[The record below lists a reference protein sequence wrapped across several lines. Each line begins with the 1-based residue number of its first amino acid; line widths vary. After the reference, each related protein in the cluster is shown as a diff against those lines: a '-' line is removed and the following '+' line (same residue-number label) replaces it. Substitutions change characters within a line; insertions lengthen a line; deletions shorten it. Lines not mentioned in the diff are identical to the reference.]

1 MLLNIDI
8 GLTDTQ
14 TKDDISATQFKLQ
27 CNIGGAMQG
36 NAAQHWWINKILA
49 ANTVAIK
56 LLKWYIQTFLV
67 KMVIGIF
74 ISQTQKI
81 DDCK

>member
-8 GLTDTQ
+8 SLTDTQ

-36 NAAQHWWINKILA
+36 NAAQHW
-49 ANTVAIK
+49 
-56 LLKWYIQTFLV
+56 
-67 KMVIGIF
+67 
-74 ISQTQKI
+74 
-81 DDCK
+81 